1 MVLFGN
7 LLCCLIKGGK
17 LNLKRHSFSG
27 VATGGS
33 RGAECHPWMQKRCQ
47 LVVLFGNL
55 LCCLIKGG
63 KLNLKRYSFSGVATG
78 GSRGAECHP
87 WMQKRCQLVVLFGN
101 LLCCLIKG
109 GKLNLKRHSFSG
121 VATGGSRG
129 QSATPECKKGAKNRE
144 KEGKI
149 RKKRQK
155 SGRFFHFASPDRAGY
170 ATALINNANNWQ
182 ICLRCNSAVHNI
194 LLTRFSEHPQ
204 TRVPPED
211 IIQEFTLGQVFSKG
225 GVQKHT
231 GLWCSLCGPQTSIFD
246 MFWPFMAWTMIENP
260 WLRPYFSH
268 RFLYQNLK
276 LGPAGKYFLMPSSQ
290 TDLLRVTNHTA
301 VTHEKRNSRSV
312 NCVIDILNET

>member
-1 MVLFGN
+1 MIGGIIWQFIMLSYQRRETQSEKA
-7 LLCCLIKGGK
+7 LIQWCSHWGVKGGRVPP
-17 LNLKRHSFSG
+17 LN
-27 VATGGS
+27 
-33 RGAECHPWMQKRCQ
+33 
-47 LVVLFGNL
+47 
-55 LCCLIKGG
+55 
-63 KLNLKRYSFSGVATG
+63 
-78 GSRGAECHP
+78 
-87 WMQKRCQLVVLFGN
+87 
-101 LLCCLIKG
+101 
-109 GKLNLKRHSFSG
+109 
-121 VATGGSRG
+121 
-129 QSATPECKKGAKNRE
+129 AKNVPKIGKKRE
-144 KEGKI
+144 KSGKI

-155 SGRFFHFASPDRAGY
+155 SRRFFHFASPDRAGY

-182 ICLRCNSAVHNI
+182 ICLHCNSAVHNI

-211 IIQEFTLGQVFSKG
+211 IIQEFTLGQAFSKG

-290 TDLLRVTNHTA
+290 TNLLYV
-301 VTHEKRNSRSV
+301 
-312 NCVIDILNET
+312 